1 MESTERRLFT
11 LINKTERTAQE
22 TSELYRLQV
31 QSLEGQLAVLADNP
45 APWAV
50 HLRTQ
55 IIPALLA
62 DIQSRPIPPP
72 SQAAAPFAPVP
83 HPQ

>member
-31 QSLEGQLAVLADNP
+31 QSLEGQLLVLADNP
-45 APWAV
+45 EPWAV

-72 SQAAAPFAPVP
+72 SQAAAPFAP
-83 HPQ
+83 Q

>member
-1 MESTERRLFT
+1 MESSQRRLFD
-11 LINKTERTAQE
+11 LINKTDRTPAEQA
-22 TSELYRLQV
+22 ELYRLQV

-45 APWAV
+45 EPWAV

-62 DIQSRPIPPP
+62 EIQSRPVAIR
-72 SQAAAPFAPVP
+72 AAAPFFPSP
-83 HPQ
+83 RQ

>member
-45 APWAV
+45 EPWAV

-62 DIQSRPIPPP
+62 EIQSRPP
-72 SQAAAPFAPVP
+72 SQASAPFAPGP
-83 HPQ
+83 SPIN